1 MKAQVGVSKIKCSQP
16 KCIKLKMRRCKL
28 RSGLYW
34 HKAIKQKS
42 IKQVGLK
49 AESTCVQL
57 HIVMHITYEQG
68 TIARWGLC

>member
-1 MKAQVGVSKIKCSQP
+1 VVSKIKCSQP
-16 KCIKLKMRRCKL
+16 KDVKLKIRRCKL

-49 AESTCVQL
+49 AESTCLQL
-57 HIVMHITYEQG
+57 HIIMHITYEEG
-68 TIARWGLC
+68 RITR

>member
-1 MKAQVGVSKIKCSQP
+1 VVSKIKCSQP
-16 KCIKLKMRRCKL
+16 KGVKLKMRRCKL

-34 HKAIKQKS
+34 YKAIKQKS

-57 HIVMHITYEQG
+57 HFIMHITYEQSRI
-68 TIARWGLC
+68 TR